1 MIVGK
6 AVNMAQKMNIPIL
19 GLIENMSYVQCP
31 DCGKH
36 IHVFGESHLEDVAA
50 AYGLDV
56 LGRLPI
62 DPAIASACDQGRIEE
77 VEGSWLDGA
86 ADLLEHLGE

>member
-1 MIVGK
+1 M
-6 AVNMAQKMNIPIL
+6 

-62 DPAIASACDQGRIEE
+62 DPAIASA
-77 VEGSWLDGA
+77 L
-86 ADLLEHLGE
+86 